1 MTELRPSSS
10 GQRPAARD
18 PDAPELD
25 RLRLWLEARYAET
38 VGEIRGYP
46 APIPAC
52 DQHYNH
58 LLARR
63 RGYAEA
69 LRRLDQP
76 PGSGVDPAAAVE
88 GLIDFLRGAVSFT
101 DSETRALSDH
111 LKR

>member
-1 MTELRPSSS
+1 MTERWPSSN
-10 GQRPAARD
+10 G
-18 PDAPELD
+18 PDFD
-25 RLRLWLEARYAET
+25 RLREWLEARYAET

-69 LRRLDQP
+69 LRALDRAR
-76 PGSGVDPAAAVE
+76 SVEADPAAAFS
-88 GLIDFLRGAVSFT
+88 GLIDILRESVSLS
-101 DSETRALSDH
+101 DNEARALADH
-111 LKR
+111 VTR